1 MLLWLQQ
8 GTGNQ
13 AGLGNLGNLGSP
25 GNQAVL
31 GNLAVAGK
39 VVVPGNQVE
48 IEVCIPLEEVSLSL
62 GEEAAASCIPDQEG
76 GTEAE
81 LLDLQ
86 D

>member
-1 MLLWLQQ
+1 MLSRLQQ

-13 AGLGNLGNLGSP
+13 AGLGNLGSLGSL

-48 IEVCIPLEEVSLSL
+48 VEVCIPLEEVSPSL
-62 GEEAAASCIPDQEG
+62 GEEAAASCILDQEG
-76 GTEAE
+76 GTEAGQ
-81 LLDLQ
+81 LDLQ